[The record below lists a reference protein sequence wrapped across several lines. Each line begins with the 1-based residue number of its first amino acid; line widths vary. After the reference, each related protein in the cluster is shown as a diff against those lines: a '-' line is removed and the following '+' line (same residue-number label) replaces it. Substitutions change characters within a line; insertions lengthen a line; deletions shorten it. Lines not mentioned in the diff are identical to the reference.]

1 VISPGF
7 NNCAIGPAKISPM
20 ARTFT
25 ILYALQVVVLAGS
38 FVTAQDSSHTVA
50 SPNWK
55 LTVEIRTDK
64 GTYLPNEAI
73 HYRAVLRNS
82 GSTVIYVSKS
92 FFEAGGGISGF
103 YVSVKQLT
111 GKRSGRGCSMAG
123 DRFGTPDPRTP
134 EQILRED
141 FLRLTP
147 GGIVGF
153 ESQYWG
159 CAVRYPGIYEIDVTY
174 SAEDLNIGKVRN
186 LAGKTE
192 EIVTGQI
199 HSEPS
204 KFRVRGR

>member
-1 VISPGF
+1 
-7 NNCAIGPAKISPM
+7 M

-25 ILYALQVVVLAGS
+25 ILYAVQVVVLAGS
-38 FVTAQDSSHTVA
+38 FVTGQDSSDKGA
-50 SPNWK
+50 SPNWR

-64 GTYLPNEAI
+64 STYLPNEAI

-82 GSTVIYVSKS
+82 GSTAIYVSKS

-111 GKRSGRGCSMAG
+111 GKPSGMGCSMAG

-141 FLRLTP
+141 YLRLPP
-147 GGIVGF
+147 GAIVGL
-153 ESQYWG
+153 ESQYSG
-159 CAVRYPGIYEIDVTY
+159 CTVRYPGIYEINATY
-174 SAEDLNIGKVRN
+174 SAQDLNLGKVR
-186 LAGKTE
+186 LFAGRTE

-204 KFRVRGR
+204 KFRVRER